1 VRNRLSSMLIN
12 RDFARLWY
20 GQAVSSVGDFVF
32 NTTLVLWMAT
42 VLGKGRPWAPAAVSG
57 VLLSASVAIFLV
69 GPVAGVFVDRWDR
82 LRTMMRTEVV
92 RAAIVG
98 LLTALAFVNV
108 RALPVWA
115 WLAVI
120 YSLVFALNAAGQF
133 FSPARFAILGDIVP
147 GEADR
152 ARAAGIGQATVALAS
167 ILGPPLAA
175 PLLFSVGFQWA
186 LLLNAASYV
195 VSFAAIRSIRLVPEP
210 TSVPATAG
218 AANAGSSFRGDFSA
232 GLRYFASSRFLV
244 TLLVIIVIVTSG
256 AGAVNAMDIFFLTR
270 NLHASSHMYG
280 YLGTADGLGAIAGA
294 ILAGSVVR
302 RLTARTTL
310 WLGLLAGGILFALF
324 ARQTAFVPGLITLFA
339 LAVPIGIINTALSPL
354 LLAAASREYM
364 GRVVAVFNPVQQL
377 ASMLSVVVAGWLA
390 STALRN
396 FHATV
401 AGLHVGTYDT
411 IFTVVGVLI
420 LAAGG
425 YALVALPAERP
436 APQAA
441 TA

>member
-1 VRNRLSSMLIN
+1 MLIN

-20 GQAVSSVGDFVF
+20 GQAISSVGDFVF

-57 VLLSASVAIFLV
+57 VLLSASAAIFLV

-82 LRTMMRTEVV
+82 LRTMMRTEIV

-98 LLTALAFVNV
+98 LLTALAFVRV
-108 RALPVWA
+108 HALPAWA

-120 YSLVFALNAAGQF
+120 YFLVFTLNAAGQF

-152 ARAAGIGQATVALAS
+152 ARAAGIGQATVAFAS

-175 PLLFSVGFQWA
+175 PLLFTVGFQWA

-195 VSFAAIRSIRLVPEP
+195 VSFAAIGSIQLVPEP
-210 TSVPATAG
+210 TSAAASAAT
-218 AANAGSSFRGDFSA
+218 SFRREFGS

-244 TLLVIIVIVTSG
+244 ALLVIIVIVTSG
-256 AGAVNAMDIFFLTR
+256 AGAMQAMDIFFVTS
-270 NLHASSHMYG
+270 NLHASSHLYG
-280 YLGTADGLGAIAGA
+280 YLGTAEGLGAIAGA
-294 ILAGSVVR
+294 IVAGSVVR

-310 WLGLLAGGILFALF
+310 WLSLLAGGILVVLF
-324 ARQTAFVPGLITLFA
+324 ARQTAFVPGLIALFA
-339 LAVPIGIINTALSPL
+339 LAIPIGVINTALSPL
-354 LLAAASREYM
+354 VLAAASRVYM
-364 GRVVAVFNPVQQL
+364 GRVMAVFNPIQQL

-401 AGLHVGTYDT
+401 AGLHIGTYDT
-411 IFTVVGVLI
+411 IFTIVGVLV

-425 YALVALPAERP
+425 YALVALPRERAVAE
-436 APQAA
+436 AA

>member
-1 VRNRLSSMLIN
+1 
-12 RDFARLWY
+12 
-20 GQAVSSVGDFVF
+20 
-32 NTTLVLWMAT
+32 
-42 VLGKGRPWAPAAVSG
+42 
-57 VLLSASVAIFLV
+57 
-69 GPVAGVFVDRWDR
+69 
-82 LRTMMRTEVV
+82 
-92 RAAIVG
+92 
-98 LLTALAFVNV
+98 
-108 RALPVWA
+108 
-115 WLAVI
+115 
-120 YSLVFALNAAGQF
+120 
-133 FSPARFAILGDIVP
+133 
-147 GEADR
+147 
-152 ARAAGIGQATVALAS
+152 
-167 ILGPPLAA
+167 
-175 PLLFSVGFQWA
+175 
-186 LLLNAASYV
+186 
-195 VSFAAIRSIRLVPEP
+195 
-210 TSVPATAG
+210 
-218 AANAGSSFRGDFSA
+218 
-232 GLRYFASSRFLV
+232 
-244 TLLVIIVIVTSG
+244 
-256 AGAVNAMDIFFLTR
+256 MDIFFLTR

-354 LLAAASREYM
+354 VLAAASREYM
-364 GRVVAVFNPVQQL
+364 GRVVAVFNPIQQL

>member
-1 VRNRLSSMLIN
+1 MLIN

-32 NTTLVLWMAT
+32 NTTLVLWIAT

-57 VLLSASVAIFLV
+57 ILLSAGAAIFLV

-82 LRTMMRTEVV
+82 LRTMMRTEIV

-98 LLTALAFVNV
+98 LLTTLAFVHV
-108 RALPVWA
+108 HALPVWA

-120 YSLVFALNAAGQF
+120 YFLVFALNAGGQF

-175 PLLFSVGFQWA
+175 PLLFTVGFQWA

-195 VSFAAIRSIRLVPEP
+195 ASFAAIRSIRLASEP
-210 TSVPATAG
+210 TSAPA
-218 AANAGSSFRGDFSA
+218 AASAAPSFRRDFVS

-244 TLLVIIVIVTSG
+244 ALLVIVVIVTSG
-256 AGAVNAMDIFFLTR
+256 AGAVGAMDVFFLTA
-270 NLHASSHMYG
+270 NLHASSHLYG

-294 ILAGSVVR
+294 ILAGRVVR
-302 RLTARTTL
+302 WLSARTTL
-310 WLGLLAGGILFALF
+310 WLGLLAGGALFALF
-324 ARQTAFVPGLITLFA
+324 ARQTAFGSGLITLFA

-364 GRVVAVFNPVQQL
+364 GRVMAVFNPIQQL

-401 AGLHVGTYDT
+401 AGLHIGTYDT
-411 IFTVVGVLI
+411 IFTVAGVLI

-425 YALVALPAERP
+425 YAFVALPRERAVP
-436 APQAA
+436 EAA